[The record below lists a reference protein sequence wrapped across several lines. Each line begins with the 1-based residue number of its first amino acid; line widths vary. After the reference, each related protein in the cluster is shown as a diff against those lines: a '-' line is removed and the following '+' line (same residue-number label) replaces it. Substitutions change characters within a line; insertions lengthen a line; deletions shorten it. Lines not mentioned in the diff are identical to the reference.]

1 MRLIHEFSNEMI
13 EWALMHLD
21 EIKADFGGADLY
33 DPIKSIFEDEKFNSN
48 IKQRIFI
55 FTDGEVSNKNQVTEL
70 IQEYSN

>member
-1 MRLIHEFSNEMI
+1 
-13 EWALMHLD
+13 MHLD